1 MGELTTQNNKPA
13 TGVKGLSQFFSQD
26 NVKAKFAEILG
37 QKANGFIA
45 SLLSACNSND
55 LLKNADQNSIYMAAM
70 MAASLDLPINSNLG
84 HAFIIPFNTKQKDG
98 SMKQMAQ
105 FQVSAKGF
113 KQLAIRSGQFKY
125 ISDAVVYEGQLVSEN
140 PLTGF
145 EFDWTAKKSDKIIGF
160 VSYFKLLNG
169 FESTYY
175 MTTEEMQKH
184 GAKYSKTYSQQYGL
198 WKTDF
203 EKMGLKTVT
212 KLNLSKNAPLSI
224 EMQRASI
231 SDQAVIKNFDASDEN
246 TLDIETEYIDNQEVS
261 LDVDAVST
269 RKAIVR
275 LQEEIKKA
283 TTIEQLEKCK
293 PGLKSDDELYFEVI
307 VQYDDKLREL
317 KAKK

>member
-1 MGELTTQNNKPA
+1 MSTEIAKS
-13 TGVKGLSQFFSQD
+13 TGVKGLSSFLNQD
-26 NVKAKFAEILG
+26 NVKAKFAEVLG

-45 SLLSACNSND
+45 SLLSAVNSND

-84 HAFIIPFNTKQKDG
+84 HAFIIPFNSKQKDG
-98 SMKQMAQ
+98 TYKQMAQ

-125 ISDAVVYEGQLVSEN
+125 ISDAVVYEGQLKSEN

-145 EFDWTAKKSDKIIGF
+145 EFDWNNKKSDKIIGF
-160 VSYFKLLNG
+160 VSYFQLLNG

-175 MTTEEMQKH
+175 MTNEEMQKH
-184 GAKYSKTYSQQYGL
+184 GAKYSKTYGQTYGL

-224 EMQRASI
+224 EMSRASI
-231 SDQAVIKNFDASDEN
+231 ADQAVVTKFDPSNED
-246 TLDIETEYIDNQEVS
+246 TLDIDTEYVDNEEVT
-261 LDVDAVST
+261 LDVDAVNET
-269 RKAIVR
+269 KELARIYDWITNAKT
-275 LQEEIKKA
+275 LEELNKVSEKVTGEDFELLNAFDTKK
-283 TTIEQLEKCK
+283 K
-293 PGLKSDDELYFEVI
+293 ELTP
-307 VQYDDKLREL
+307 
-317 KAKK
+317 KK

>member
-1 MGELTTQNNKPA
+1 MSTQVKVQNNQVPA
-13 TGVKGLSQFFSQD
+13 TGVKGLSSFLNQD
-26 NVKAKFAEILG
+26 NVKNKFAEVLG

-45 SLLSACNSND
+45 SLLSAVNSND
-55 LLKNADQNSIYMAAM
+55 LLKNADQNSIYMSAM

-84 HAFIIPFNTKQKDG
+84 HAYIIPFNTKQKDG
-98 SMKQMAQ
+98 TYKVMAQ

-125 ISDAVVYEGQLVSEN
+125 ISDAVVYEGQLVNEN

-145 EFDWTAKKSDKIIGF
+145 EFDWKAKKSEKIIGF
-160 VSYFKLLNG
+160 VSYFQLLNG

-184 GAKYSKTYSQQYGL
+184 GAKYSKTFGQQYGL
-198 WKTDF
+198 WKTDY

-231 SDQAVIKNFDASDEN
+231 ADQAVVKNFDPTNEN
-246 TLDIETEYIDNQEVS
+246 TLDVETDYVDHEEVA
-261 LDVDAVST
+261 LDVTAVNDNKQ
-269 RKAIVR
+269 RERI
-275 LQEEIKKA
+275 
-283 TTIEQLEKCK
+283 IEHIENAKDLDELEKCLS
-293 PGLKSDDELYFEVI
+293 GIADDDLDLI
-307 VQYDDKLREL
+307 VMYDDKKRSF
-317 KAKK
+317 AKKK